1 MVKFSKKATA
11 VLLTVAMLLT
21 TLCFSGMSVSAATT
35 AKTVETAAGTA
46 TYKVMANTADSY
58 ISGASSVITYDTS
71 KLTLVSAALTSDFA
85 ALPSVVNTSVAGQIK
100 WNVVGDVSYTA
111 NTDKAIFEV
120 TFTATEDVTTENIA
134 TYVKGSD
141 FNLITNV
148 AANSTSSATY
158 ATDGTGI
165 VEEFGAPAA
174 AVTPSHTPFELR
186 DGVSGYK
193 LQSQKVN
200 GESVKILLGVM
211 PKTSVADFKTLLK
224 EIFWGTDFT
233 VWQNNGTKA
242 VTSGNIKAG
251 YVVKSSDGTEQIYV
265 AVRGDLRAAG
275 QCAALEKAG
284 ITKVLK
290 SNDKKEYFGLTTS
303 TLGACKYY
311 SCASLNAATN
321 TSITALDKPAVAK
334 YLKKGSF

>member
-21 TLCFSGMSVSAATT
+21 MLCFSGMSVSAATT

-46 TYKVMANTADSY
+46 TYRVMANTADAY

-85 ALPSVVNTSVAGQIK
+85 ALPNVVNTSVAGQIK

-141 FNLITNV
+141 FNLITN
-148 AANSTSSATY
+148 ATANSTSSATY

-186 DGVSGYK
+186 DGVKDYK

-200 GESVKILLGVM
+200 DESVNILLGVM
-211 PKTSVADFKTLLK
+211 PLTKVDSFKTLLE
-224 EIFWGTDFT
+224 EIFWGTGFT
-233 VWQNNGTKA
+233 VWQNNGTKE

-251 YVVKSSDGTEQIYV
+251 YIVKSSDGTEQIYV
-265 AVRGDLRAAG
+265 AVRGDLTAAG
-275 QCAALEKAG
+275 TCSMAARNNIVKAIG
-284 ITKVLK
+284 SK
-290 SNDKKEYFGLTTS
+290 SKPQFFGTTTS
-303 TLGACKYY
+303 TLGACKYF
-311 SCASLNAATN
+311 SSTTANLPTN
-321 TSITALDKPAVAK
+321 TQLNVTDRASVIK
-334 YLKKGSF
+334 YIANKTF